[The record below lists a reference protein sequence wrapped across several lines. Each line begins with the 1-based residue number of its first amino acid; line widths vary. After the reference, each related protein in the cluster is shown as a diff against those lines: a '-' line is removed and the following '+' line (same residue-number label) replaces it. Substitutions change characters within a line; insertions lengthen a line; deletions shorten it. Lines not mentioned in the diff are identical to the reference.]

1 MFAGHYHRNAYGLAG
16 DMEMVTTGPVGRPL
30 GEDRSGFRI
39 VSVYETKIEHKYWA
53 MDEVP
58 ETINLASQGQANST
72 PNQKRPS
79 SEVKPKP
86 IAKSSLQRNVFNRDA
101 PGIPIIFEAGMGD
114 DLSVWDN
121 VIARLPPKNRAMV
134 YSRHGYGESP
144 SSDEPR
150 DAEHIIS
157 SMHR

>member
-58 ETINLASQGQANST
+58 HKIELLQST
-72 PNQKRPS
+72 AADVP
-79 SEVKPKP
+79 
-86 IAKSSLQRNVFNRDA
+86 
-101 PGIPIIFEAGMGD
+101 
-114 DLSVWDN
+114 
-121 VIARLPPKNRAMV
+121 
-134 YSRHGYGESP
+134 
-144 SSDEPR
+144 
-150 DAEHIIS
+150 
-157 SMHR
+157 